1 MINDKI
7 GVRLNRKLEGWGGKC
22 KRRTVFLLTVKRRK
36 SKETNRKTWN
46 LKLRKEESV
55 KRNKA
60 DQESI
65 CLIHYG
71 EGKTGNLKEISKK
84 QKNLIKVSKL

>member
-1 MINDKI
+1 
-7 GVRLNRKLEGWGGKC
+7 
-22 KRRTVFLLTVKRRK
+22 VKRRE
-36 SKETNRKTWN
+36 SKETNRKIWN

-71 EGKTGNLKEISKK
+71 ENKDITRNFKEISKK